1 MFFSFLTIAF
11 EHDRTNKIVKEDFIL
26 QVNWRVDTN
35 LIHNRQTEDKH
46 TGAIA
51 QAIIPAVAYS
61 FPDCETAADV
71 VSGKKEGIYYG
82 RYGNPTLRTLEAK
95 IADLENGEAALG
107 VSSGMAAISIA
118 LLSCLQQGDH
128 LIVTK
133 DVYGGTYKFLTTL
146 APRFGI
152 TFDFVDCTNLDNIH
166 QAFKSNTKAVYIE
179 TPSNPLLTILDIEG
193 IAKITKRYG
202 IPLIIDNTFMSPYL
216 QKPLDLGADIVVHSA
231 TKYLNG
237 HGDVIAGFVT
247 GKSKDIKFMRQN
259 LMGDLGQAL
268 SAWDAFLILRGLKTL
283 GLRVERHCSNAQKI
297 AEFLEA
303 HPQIEKVYYPGLPS
317 HPQHELAKKQ
327 MKGMG
332 GIVSFELKGGIEAG
346 KSFINAL
353 NLAMISF
360 SLGDPETLVQHPATM
375 THSSIPANERIKFGI
390 TDGLIRL
397 SLGLEDPLDII
408 EDLEQALLKVNCL
421 VTSSI

>member
-1 MFFSFLTIAF
+1 MR
-11 EHDRTNKIVKEDFIL
+11 EK
-26 QVNWRVDTN
+26 WRVDTN
-35 LIHNRQTEDKH
+35 LIHDTQAEDKH

-61 FPDCETAADV
+61 FPDCETAADA
-71 VSGKKEGIYYG
+71 VSGKKEAIYYG

-95 IADLENGEAALG
+95 MAVLENGESALG

-118 LLSCLQQGDH
+118 LLYFLQQGDH

-133 DVYGGTYKFLTTL
+133 DVYGGTHKFLTTL

-152 TFDFVDCTNLDNIH
+152 TFDFVDCTTLDNI
-166 QAFKSNTKAVYIE
+166 QRAVKSNTKAVYIE
-179 TPSNPLLTILDIEG
+179 TPSNPLLTVLDIEG
-193 IAKITKRYG
+193 IAKLTKRYG

-237 HGDVIAGFVT
+237 HGDVIAGFVI
-247 GKSKDIKFMRQN
+247 GKSQDIKFMRQN
-259 LMGDLGQAL
+259 LMGDLGQVL
-268 SAWDAFLILRGLKTL
+268 NAWDSFLILRGLKTL
-283 GLRVERHCSNAQKI
+283 GLRVDRHCNNAQKI
-297 AEFLEA
+297 AEFLEE
-303 HPQIEKVYYPGLPS
+303 HPLIEKVYYPGLPS

-375 THSSIPANERIKFGI
+375 THSSIPANERVNFGI

-397 SLGLEDPLDII
+397 SLGLEDSLDII
-408 EDLEQALLKVNCL
+408 DDLEQALSKVNYL
-421 VTSSI
+421 VTSSF

>member
-1 MFFSFLTIAF
+1 
-11 EHDRTNKIVKEDFIL
+11 VKG
-26 QVNWRVDTN
+26 NWRIDTN
-35 LIHNRQTEDKH
+35 LIHGRQTEDKH

-61 FPDCETAADV
+61 FPDCETASDV
-71 VSGKKEGIYYG
+71 VSGKTEGIYYG

-95 IADLENGEAALG
+95 IATLENGEAALG
-107 VSSGMAAISIA
+107 VSSGMAAISTA
-118 LLSCLQQGDH
+118 LLSFLQQGDH

-133 DVYGGTYKFLTTL
+133 DVYGGTHKFLTTL

-152 TFDFVDCTNLDNIH
+152 TFDFVDCTNPDNIH
-166 QAFKSNTKAVYIE
+166 QAVKSNTKAVYIE
-179 TPSNPLLTILDIEG
+179 TPSNPLLTVLDIEG
-193 IAKITKRYG
+193 IANITKRNG
-202 IPLIIDNTFMSPYL
+202 IPLIVDNTFMSPYL

-237 HGDVIAGFVT
+237 HGDVIAGFII

-259 LMGDLGQAL
+259 LMGDLGQVL

-283 GLRVERHCSNAQKI
+283 ALRMERHCSSAQKI
-297 AEFLEA
+297 AEFLA
-303 HPQIEKVYYPGLPS
+303 VHPQIEKVYYPGLPS
-317 HPQHELAKKQ
+317 HPQHGLAKRQ

-332 GIVSFELKGGIEAG
+332 GIVSFELKGGMQSG
-346 KSFINAL
+346 KVFINAL
-353 NLAMISF
+353 SLAMISF

-375 THSSIPANERIKFGI
+375 THSSIPANERVKFGI

-408 EDLEQALLKVNCL
+408 DDLKQALSKVNDL
-421 VTSSI
+421 VTIP